1 MGRAEDAERLKL
13 LSARIAALRDELA
26 GLRAERDA
34 VAARLRALPGAS
46 GTNGRMAVKVDYGAD
61 GEGLFLADLPPKR
74 VAVPERGQVPAPT
87 KASAVDPDVEDR

>member
-1 MGRAEDAERLKL
+1 MGRAEDAERLKV
-13 LSARIAALRDELA
+13 LSGRIAALRDELA

-74 VAVPERGQVPAPT
+74 VAFPERGQGAPT
-87 KASAVDPDVEDR
+87 TAGSTVDPDVEDR